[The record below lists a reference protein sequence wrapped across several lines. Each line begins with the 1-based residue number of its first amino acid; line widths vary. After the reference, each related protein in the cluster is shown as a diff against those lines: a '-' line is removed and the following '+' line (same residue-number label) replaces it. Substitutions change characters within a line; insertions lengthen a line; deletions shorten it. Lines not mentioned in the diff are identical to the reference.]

1 MATTQTRRISRK
13 ELRQPDRFQV
23 ATEKALEYIHSHKNL
38 VFAVIGM
45 LVLFGLAILGWQL
58 FKERQNDAAALEFT
72 DATALYQAEKYRE
85 ALTAFEKVQSYR
97 WSRYAGLAHL
107 YQANSYIALGE
118 LDKALSSGQRAVT
131 ASRPN
136 TLYRQLALM
145 TLANAAEQKND
156 CRQAIES
163 YDEARKIVAA
173 QQGEALLGKARC
185 LEKTG
190 DAAGALAAYKEYVK
204 DQPGSMAS
212 AKVAELEG
220 KVSTAPVTP
229 AAK

>member
-1 MATTQTRRISRK
+1 MATTQSRRITRK

-23 ATEKALEYIHSHKNL
+23 ATEKALEYFQSHKNL
-38 VFAVIGM
+38 VFAVVGV
-45 LVLFGLAILGWQL
+45 LVLIGLGILGWQL

-107 YQANSYIALGE
+107 YQANSHIALGE

-131 ASRPN
+131 ASQPN

-145 TLANAAEQKND
+145 ALANAAEQKND

-163 YDEARKIVAA
+163 YNEARKIAAA
-173 QQGEALLGKARC
+173 QQDEALLGKARC

-190 DAAGALAAYKEYVK
+190 DAAGALAAYKDYVK
-204 DQPGSMAS
+204 DQPTSILS
-212 AKVAELEG
+212 AKVAELEN
-220 KVSTAPVTP
+220 KAPVKP

>member
-1 MATTQTRRISRK
+1 MATTQSRRITRK

-23 ATEKALEYIHSHKNL
+23 ATEKTLEYFASHKHL
-38 VFAVIGM
+38 VYAAIGVAA
-45 LVLFGLAILGWQL
+45 LVGLAFLGWQL
-58 FKERQNDAAALEFT
+58 FKERQNNAAALEFAN
-72 DATALYQAEKYRE
+72 ATELYQTEKYRE
-85 ALTAFEKVQSYR
+85 ALTAFEKVQQYR
-97 WSRYAGLAHL
+97 WSRYTGLAHL
-107 YQANSYIALGE
+107 YQANSHIALGE
-118 LDKALSSGQRAVT
+118 WDKALSSGRHAVT

-145 TLANAAEQKND
+145 TVANAAEQKND

-163 YDEARKIVAA
+163 YDEARKINAA
-173 QQGEALLGKARC
+173 QQSEALLGKARC

-204 DQPGSMAS
+204 DQPGSMVS

-220 KVSTAPVTP
+220 KVSAGP
-229 AAK
+229 AAPPIK

>member
-1 MATTQTRRISRK
+1 MATTQSRRITRK

-23 ATEKALEYIHSHKNL
+23 ATEKSLEYFASHKH
-38 VFAVIGM
+38 VVYAAIGAVALI
-45 LVLFGLAILGWQL
+45 GLAILGWQL
-58 FKERQNDAAALEFT
+58 FKERQNNAAAVEFT
-72 DATALYQAEKYRE
+72 NATELYQAEKYRE

-107 YQANSYIALGE
+107 YLANSHIALGE
-118 LDKALSSGQRAVT
+118 LDKALDSGQRAVS
-131 ASRPN
+131 ASQPN

-145 TLANAAEQKND
+145 ALANAAEQKND

-163 YDEARKIVAA
+163 YTEARKIAAA
-173 QQGEALLGKARC
+173 QQDEALLGKARC

-190 DAAGALAAYKEYVK
+190 DVAGALAAYKEYVK
-204 DQPGSMAS
+204 DQPTSILS
-212 AKVAELEG
+212 AKIAELEN
-220 KVSTAPVTP
+220 KAPVKP

>member
-1 MATTQTRRISRK
+1 M
-13 ELRQPDRFQV
+13 
-23 ATEKALEYIHSHKNL
+23 ATEKALEYFQSHKNL
-38 VFAVIGM
+38 VFAVVGV
-45 LVLFGLAILGWQL
+45 LVLIGLAILGWQL

-107 YQANSYIALGE
+107 YQANSHIALGE

-131 ASRPN
+131 ASQPN

-145 TLANAAEQKND
+145 ALANAAEQKND

-163 YDEARKIVAA
+163 YNEARKIAAA
-173 QQGEALLGKARC
+173 QQDEALLGKARC

-190 DAAGALAAYKEYVK
+190 DVAGALAAYKEYVK
-204 DQPGSMAS
+204 DQPTSILS
-212 AKVAELEG
+212 AKVAELEN
-220 KVSTAPVTP
+220 KAPVKP

>member
-1 MATTQTRRISRK
+1 MATTQTRKITRK

-23 ATEKALEYIHSHKNL
+23 ATEKALEYFQSHKNL
-38 VFAVIGM
+38 VFAVVGA
-45 LVLFGLAILGWQL
+45 LVLIGLAILGWQL
-58 FKERQNDAAALEFT
+58 FKERQNNAAALEFT
-72 DATALYQAEKYRE
+72 NATALYQAEKYRE

-107 YQANSYIALGE
+107 YQANSHIALGE
-118 LDKALSSGQRAVT
+118 LDKALSSGQHAVT

-145 TLANAAEQKND
+145 TLATVAEQKSD
-156 CRQAIES
+156 CRQAIDS
-163 YDEARKIVAA
+163 YNEAHKIAAA
-173 QQGEALLGKARC
+173 QQAEALLGKARC

-190 DAAGALAAYKEYVK
+190 DAAGALTAYKEYVK
-204 DQPGSMAS
+204 DQPTSILS
-212 AKVAELEG
+212 AKVAELES
-220 KVSTAPVTP
+220 KAPVIP

>member
-1 MATTQTRRISRK
+1 MATTQSRRITRK

-23 ATEKALEYIHSHKNL
+23 ATEKALEYFQSHKNL
-38 VFAVIGM
+38 VFAVVGV
-45 LVLFGLAILGWQL
+45 LVLIGLAILGWQL

-85 ALTAFEKVQSYR
+85 ALAAFEKVQSYR

-107 YQANSYIALGE
+107 YQANSHIALGE

-131 ASRPN
+131 ASQPN

-145 TLANAAEQKND
+145 ALANAAEQKND

-163 YDEARKIVAA
+163 YNEARKIAAA
-173 QQGEALLGKARC
+173 QQDEALLGKARC

-204 DQPGSMAS
+204 DQPTSILS
-212 AKVAELEG
+212 AKVAELEN
-220 KVSTAPVTP
+220 KAPVKP

>member
-1 MATTQTRRISRK
+1 MATTQSRRITRK

-23 ATEKALEYIHSHKNL
+23 ASEKALEYFQSHKNL
-38 VFAVIGM
+38 VFAVVGA
-45 LVLFGLAILGWQL
+45 LVLIGLAILGWQL
-58 FKERQNDAAALEFT
+58 YKDGQNSAAALEFT
-72 DATALYQAEKYRE
+72 NATALYQAEKYRE
-85 ALTAFEKVQSYR
+85 ALTALEKVQSYR
-97 WSRYAGLAHL
+97 WSRYVGLAHL

-118 LDKALSSGQRAVT
+118 LDKALISGQRAVT
-131 ASRPN
+131 ANRSN

-156 CRQAIES
+156 CRQAMES
-163 YDEARKIVAA
+163 YSEAHKIAAA

-204 DQPGSMAS
+204 DQPGSIVS
-212 AKVAELEG
+212 AKVAELES
-220 KVSTAPVTP
+220 KVSAPPTV
-229 AAK
+229 K

>member
-1 MATTQTRRISRK
+1 MATTQTRRITRK

-23 ATEKALEYIHSHKNL
+23 ASEKALEYFESHKNL
-38 VFAVIGM
+38 VFSIIGA
-45 LVLFGLAILGWQL
+45 LVLIGLAILGWQL
-58 FKERQNDAAALEFT
+58 VKERQNSAAAQEFT
-72 DATALYQAEKYRE
+72 SATVLYQAEKYRE

-107 YQANSYIALGE
+107 YQANSHIALGE

-163 YDEARKIVAA
+163 YNEAQKIAAA
-173 QQGEALLGKARC
+173 QQAEALLGKARC

-190 DAAGALAAYKEYVK
+190 DTAGALAAYKEHVK
-204 DQPGSMAS
+204 EQPGSIMS
-212 AKVAELEG
+212 AKVAELES
-220 KVSTAPVTP
+220 KAQAIP